1 MPSALPALVRRLTAS
16 HDGATAIEY
25 GLLVALIA
33 IAVTTALGTTGV
45 EIQSVFG
52 SAGNAMS

>member
-16 HDGATAIEY
+16 RDGATAIEY